1 MSEDRRIPRGRLRR
15 LGKIVGMT
23 TRVGAGMV
31 AGQARKLLGDEG
43 DARLAAARRIL
54 DTLGE
59 LKGAA
64 LKVGQTMALIS
75 DQLPPEARA
84 VVARLFSQA
93 PTLPYEQIAEVV
105 EKELGGPPEALFAEF
120 SKEPFA
126 GASLGQVHRARLP
139 SGEVVAV
146 KVQYPGVESALEED
160 MRNAQVVLKAVGIG
174 GRLLDG
180 QEYFEEMR
188 REITAE
194 LDYVRELKL
203 LEEFRGYL
211 ARFPD
216 LVVPRAWPQLSS
228 RRVLTLELLEG
239 PTLHEFVKGID
250 AVPNEER
257 LQVSERL
264 SKAVLGPFVY
274 HRVIH
279 GDAHPGNFVI
289 MSGGRLGVLDY
300 GSVKHLPEKFWR
312 AYVEGFLA
320 GIENRRVFF
329 PALLRGAGFTFDLPD
344 DKAAEVF
351 DAVAEIVGEPFWGPY
366 DWNRDTMIPR
376 LINLRKRY
384 ALDLLRVRVPPEALL
399 FYRAIAGLGHN
410 LRTLKS
416 NGDFRQFLR
425 AGIVE
430 ARGQAQQ
437 GAAPG

>member
-1 MSEDRRIPRGRLRR
+1 
-15 LGKIVGMT
+15 MT

-54 DTLGE
+54 ETLGE

-84 VVARLFSQA
+84 IVARLFSQA
-93 PTLPYEQIAEVV
+93 PTLPYEQIAAAV
-105 EKELGGPPEALFAEF
+105 EAELGKPPEALFSEF

-126 GASLGQVHRARLP
+126 GASLGQVHRARLT

-146 KVQYPGVESALEED
+146 KVQYPGVEAALEDD
-160 MRNAQVVLKAVGIG
+160 MRNVQVVLKAVGIG

-180 QEYFEEMR
+180 REYFEEMR
-188 REITAE
+188 REITLE
-194 LDYVRELKL
+194 LDYVRELRL

-211 ARFPD
+211 GRWPD
-216 LVVPRAWPQLSS
+216 LVVPRAWPQLCS

-239 PTLHEFVKGID
+239 PTLHEYVKGID
-250 AVPNEER
+250 QVGNAER
-257 LQVSERL
+257 LAVSEQL
-264 SKAVLGPFVY
+264 SRAVLGPFVY

-300 GSVKHLPEKFWR
+300 GSAKHLSEQFWR
-312 AYVEGFLA
+312 AYVGGFLA
-320 GIENRRVFF
+320 GIENRRLHF
-329 PALLRGAGFTFDLPD
+329 PTMLRDAGFSFDLPEA
-344 DKAAEVF
+344 KAAEVF

-366 DWNRDTMIPR
+366 DWSQDTMIPK
-376 LINLRKRY
+376 LIGLKKRY
-384 ALDLLRVRVPPEALL
+384 ALDFLHVRVPPEALL

-410 LRTLKS
+410 LRSLKS

-425 AGIVE
+425 EGLAEVGARAGQE
-430 ARGQAQQ
+430 APAGQPPA
-437 GAAPG
+437 

>member
-93 PTLPYEQIAEVV
+93 PTLPYEQIAEVI
-105 EKELGGPPEALFAEF
+105 EAELGKPPEELFSEF

-126 GASLGQVHRARLP
+126 GASLGQVHRARLK
-139 SGEVVAV
+139 SGEAVAV
-146 KVQYPGVESALEED
+146 KVQYPGIESALEED
-160 MRNAQVVLKAVGIG
+160 MRNAQAVLKAVGIG

-180 QEYFEEMR
+180 REYFEEMR

-194 LDYVRELKL
+194 LDYERELRL

-211 ARFPD
+211 ARWPD
-216 LVVPRAWPQLSS
+216 LVVPKAWKELCS

-239 PTLHEFVKGID
+239 PTLHEYVKGID
-250 AVPNEER
+250 QIGNEER
-257 LQVSERL
+257 LRVSEQLAR
-264 SKAVLGPFVY
+264 AILGPFVY

-279 GDAHPGNFVI
+279 GDAHPGNFVV
-289 MSGGRLGVLDY
+289 MPEGKLGVLDY
-300 GSVKHLPEKFWR
+300 GSIKHLPEPFWR
-312 AYVEGFLA
+312 GYVEGFQA
-320 GIENRRVFF
+320 GIDNRRLHF
-329 PALLRGAGFTFDLPD
+329 PTMLRNAGFTFDLPEER
-344 DKAAEVF
+344 AEEVF

-366 DWNRDTMIPR
+366 DWTKDTMIPR
-376 LINLRKRY
+376 LMGLKKTY
-384 ALDLLRVRVPPEALL
+384 ALDFLHVRVPPDALL

-410 LRTLKS
+410 LRSLKS
-416 NGDFRQFLR
+416 NGDFRQFLKDALVEVR
-425 AGIVE
+425 ARPE
-430 ARGQAQQ
+430 
-437 GAAPG
+437 